1 MADGRTSADSRVEM
15 RELVLPSDANV
26 LGNLLGGRVMHL
38 IDLAGFFAANRHS
51 RQRCVT
57 ASIDHLDFLHPIRVG
72 QAVLLEAQ
80 VVAAG
85 RTSMDVRVKVRSEDL
100 LSGEQRE
107 TTTAWMTFV
116 AVDASGKPVPV
127 PALVSVTD
135 EDKAARD
142 AALARRRERQA
153 RTAK

>member
-1 MADGRTSADSRVEM
+1 MSEPRSPADSRIEM

-38 IDLAGFFAANRHS
+38 IDLAGFFAANRHC

-85 RTSMDVRVKVRSEDL
+85 RTSMDVRVRVRSEDL

-116 AVDASGKPVPV
+116 AVDAAGKPQPV
-127 PALVSVTD
+127 PPLAATTD
-135 EDKAARD
+135 EDRAARD
-142 AALARRRERQA
+142 AALARRKERQA
-153 RTAK
+153 RPSA